1 MANAIHGWHVAEA
14 GTMFRTRWVRLRCA
28 PLVPVMKTPDFGNR
42 HDRPS
47 GYLRD
52 RSMIWRILRE
62 AKVRATS
69 MIVLAVDRQDAA
81 QMRRVENDH
90 VIQTL
95 STD

>member
-1 MANAIHGWHVAEA
+1 MTNAIHVWRAADAVTRFQTGWA
-14 GTMFRTRWVRLRCA
+14 RLRCA
-28 PLVPVMKTPDFGNR
+28 PLVPVMKTTDFANR
-42 HDRPS
+42 HDRPG

-52 RSMIWRILRE
+52 RSMIWRVLRE

-69 MIVLAVDRQDAA
+69 MIVLAVGRQDAA

-90 VIQTL
+90 VIQTF